1 VPPEC
6 WSDICLMT
14 DHMSSIQEAAHHFGA
29 YAAARYPGKSWD
41 EIEADLRRG
50 WETPEQHLEA
60 GWDEIKA
67 VVHDAW
73 SRA

>member
-1 VPPEC
+1 
-6 WSDICLMT
+6 MT
-14 DHMSSIQEAAHHFGA
+14 NPMSSIQDAAHHFGA

-60 GWDEIKA
+60 GWDEIKE

-73 SRA
+73 SRVKHDRAD